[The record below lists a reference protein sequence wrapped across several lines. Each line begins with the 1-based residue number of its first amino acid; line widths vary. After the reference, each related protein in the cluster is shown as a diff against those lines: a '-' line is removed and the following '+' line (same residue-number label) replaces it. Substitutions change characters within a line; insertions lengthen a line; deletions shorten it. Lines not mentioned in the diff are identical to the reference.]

1 MLSKRKT
8 LNRRTANKLVEELSS
23 LFGEIDAERFE
34 SAVLDEATV
43 YLLDDVIEFVRD
55 GDDLYP
61 YLAGTHVDRLPRVVV
76 DMGAI
81 PYVCNGA
88 DIMAPGITDMDS
100 FEAGDLV
107 VVRDVTHGKALA
119 IGRALKSKSEIEA
132 VKKGRV
138 VESLHYVGDRLWGA
152 A

>member
-1 MLSKRKT
+1 MLSKRKS
-8 LNRRTANKLVEELSS
+8 LRRRTANKLVEELSS
-23 LFGEIDAERFE
+23 LFGEIEAERFE
-34 SAVLDEATV
+34 SALLDEATV
-43 YLLDDVIEFVRD
+43 YLLDDVVEFVRD

-61 YLAGTHVDRLPRVVV
+61 YLAGNHVDRLPRVVV

-88 DIMAPGITDMDS
+88 DIMAPGITEMDS
-100 FEAGDLV
+100 FEAGELV

-119 IGRALKSKSEIEA
+119 IGRALKSTPEIEA
-132 VKKGRV
+132 ARKGKV
-138 VESLHYVGDRLWGA
+138 VENLHYVGDRLWGA

>member
-1 MLSKRKT
+1 MLRKRKS
-8 LNRRTANKLVEELSS
+8 LKRRTAKKLVDELSS
-23 LFGEIDAERFE
+23 GFGEIDVERVE
-34 SAVLDEATV
+34 SAELEDYVV
-43 YLLDDVIEFVRD
+43 YLLDDVVEFVRD
-55 GDDLYP
+55 GDAVYP
-61 YLAGTHVDRLPRVVV
+61 HLGGSHVDGLPRVVV

-88 DIMAPGITDMDS
+88 DVMAPGITDMDL

-119 IGRALKSKSEIEA
+119 VGKALKGSQEIMA
-132 VKKGRV
+132 SRKGKV
-138 VESLHYVGDRLWGA
+138 VENLHYVGDRLWKA

>member
-8 LNRRTANKLVEELSS
+8 LNRRTAKKLVEELSS
-23 LFGEIDAERFE
+23 LFGDIDAERFE
-34 SAVLDEATV
+34 SAMLDESTV
-43 YLLDDVIEFVRD
+43 YLLDDVIEFVRE

-61 YLAGTHVDRLPRVVV
+61 YLGGTHVDRLPNVVV

-88 DIMAPGITDMDS
+88 DIMAPGITNMDS
-100 FEAGDLV
+100 FKEGDLV

-119 IGRALKSKSEIEA
+119 IGRALKSSSDVEA
-132 VKKGRV
+132 VRKGKV
-138 VESLHYVGDRLWGA
+138 VENLHYVGDRLWNA

>member
-1 MLSKRKT
+1 MLSKRKS
-8 LNRRTANKLVEELSS
+8 LRRRTANKLVEELSS

-34 SAVLDEATV
+34 SALLDEATV
-43 YLLDDVIEFVRD
+43 YLLDDVVEFVRD

-61 YLAGTHVDRLPRVVV
+61 YLAGNHVDRLPKVVV

-88 DIMAPGITDMDS
+88 DIMAPGITEMDP
-100 FEAGDLV
+100 FAAGDLV

-119 IGRALKSKSEIEA
+119 IGRALKSASEIEVA
-132 VKKGRV
+132 KKGRV
-138 VESLHYVGDRLWGA
+138 VENLHYVGDRLWDA

>member
-1 MLSKRKT
+1 MLSKRKS
-8 LNRRTANKLVEELSS
+8 LKRRTANKLVEELSS
-23 LFGEIDAERFE
+23 LFGDIDVKRVE
-34 SAVLDEATV
+34 SAMLDEATV

-61 YLAGTHVDRLPRVVV
+61 YLGGTHVDRLPRVVV

-88 DIMAPGITDMDS
+88 DVMAPGITTMDS
-100 FEAGDLV
+100 FAEGGLV
-107 VVRDVTHGKALA
+107 VVRDVTHSKALA
-119 IGRALKSKSEIEA
+119 IGRALKSSSEIEA
-132 VKKGRV
+132 TKKGKV
-138 VESLHYVGDRLWGA
+138 VENLHYVGDRLWNA

>member
-34 SAVLDEATV
+34 SALLDEATV

-107 VVRDVTHGKALA
+107 VIRDVTHGKALA

-138 VESLHYVGDRLWGA
+138 VENLHYVGDRLWGA

>member
-1 MLSKRKT
+1 MLSKRKS
-8 LNRRTANKLVEELSS
+8 LRRRTANKLVEELSS

-34 SAVLDEATV
+34 SALLDEATV

-61 YLAGTHVDRLPRVVV
+61 YLGGTHVDRLPRVVV

-88 DIMAPGITDMDS
+88 DVMAPGVTDMDS
-100 FEAGDLV
+100 FMAGDLV

-119 IGRALKSKSEIEA
+119 VGRALKSSSDIEA
-132 VKKGRV
+132 ARKGKV
-138 VESLHYVGDRLWGA
+138 LENLHYVGDRLWKA

>member
-1 MLSKRKT
+1 MRKRKSLKRKT
-8 LNRRTANKLVEELSS
+8 ARKLVEELSS
-23 LFGEIDAERFE
+23 MFGEIDTDRVE
-34 SAVLDEATV
+34 SAELEDATV

-55 GDDLYP
+55 GDALYP
-61 YLAGTHVDRLPRVVV
+61 YLGGSHVDGLPRVVV

-107 VVRDVTHGKALA
+107 AVRDVTHGKALA
-119 IGRALKSKSEIEA
+119 IGKAMKSSRDIEA
-132 VKKGRV
+132 SRKGKV
-138 VESLHYVGDRLWGA
+138 IENLHYVGDRLWKA

>member
-1 MLSKRKT
+1 MLRKRKS
-8 LNRRTANKLVEELSS
+8 LKRRTANKLVEELSS
-23 LFGEIDAERFE
+23 LFGEIDAESFE
-34 SAVLDEATV
+34 SAMLKDATV
-43 YLLDDVIEFVRD
+43 YLLDDVVEFVRD
-55 GDDLYP
+55 GDALYP
-61 YLAGTHVDRLPRVVV
+61 YLGGTHVDRLPRVVV

-100 FEAGDLV
+100 FIAGDLI

-119 IGRALKSKSEIEA
+119 VGKALKGSSDIEA
-132 VKKGRV
+132 VRKGKV
-138 VESLHYVGDRLWGA
+138 VENLHYVGDRLWNA

>member
-8 LNRRTANKLVEELSS
+8 LNRRTANNLVEELSA
-23 LFGEIDAERFE
+23 LFGEVYAERFE
-34 SAVLDEATV
+34 SAMLDEATL

-55 GDDLYP
+55 SDDLYP
-61 YLAGTHVDRLPRVVV
+61 YLGGTHVDRLPRVVV

-88 DIMAPGITDMDS
+88 DVMAPGITGMDP
-100 FEAGDLV
+100 FTEGDLV

-119 IGRALKSKSEIEA
+119 IGRALKSSSEIEA
-132 VKKGRV
+132 LRKGRV
-138 VESLHYVGDRLWGA
+138 VENLHYVGDRLWDA

>member
-1 MLSKRKT
+1 MLSKRKS
-8 LNRRTANKLVEELSS
+8 LRRRTANKLVEELSS
-23 LFGEIDAERFE
+23 LFGDIDAKRFE
-34 SAVLDEATV
+34 SAMLDEATV
-43 YLLDDVIEFVRD
+43 YLLDDAIEFVRD

-61 YLAGTHVDRLPRVVV
+61 YLAGSHVDRLPRVVV

-100 FEAGDLV
+100 FEVGDLV
-107 VVRDVTHGKALA
+107 VVRDVAHGKALA
-119 IGRALKSKSEIEA
+119 IGRALKSASEIETS
-132 VKKGRV
+132 KKGKV
-138 VESLHYVGDRLWGA
+138 VKNLHYVGDRLWDA